1 MPLIKISNF
10 VLIYNLSMR
19 FFIKVKT
26 RSKKPG
32 VERLDESN
40 GSAGSPQVFVVKV
53 KEAPIEGKANEA
65 VIKALAES
73 LNIAGWRI
81 KILSGS
87 TSSNKV
93 VEII

>member
-1 MPLIKISNF
+1 
-10 VLIYNLSMR
+10 MR
-19 FFIKVKT
+19 LFIKVKT

-32 VERLDESN
+32 VERLDEGN
-40 GSAGSPQVFVVKV
+40 FVVRV
-53 KEAPIEGKANEA
+53 GAAPIEGKANEA
-65 VIKALAES
+65 VIKALAEN

-93 VEII
+93 VEIN

>member
-1 MPLIKISNF
+1 
-10 VLIYNLSMR
+10 MR
-19 FFIKVKT
+19 VFIKVKT

-32 VERLDESN
+32 VEKLDEGN
-40 GSAGSPQVFVVKV
+40 GLAGSPQVFIIRV
-53 KEAPIEGKANEA
+53 KEAPIEGKANAA
-65 VIKALAES
+65 VIKALAEN
-73 LNIAGWRI
+73 LGIASWRI

>member
-1 MPLIKISNF
+1 
-10 VLIYNLSMR
+10 MR
-19 FFIKVKT
+19 LFIKVKT

-32 VERLDESN
+32 VEKLDESN
-40 GSAGSPQVFVVKV
+40 FVVRV
-53 KEAPIEGKANEA
+53 KEAPVEGRANEA
-65 VIKALAES
+65 VIKALAEN
-73 LNIAGWRI
+73 LKMAGWRI

>member
-1 MPLIKISNF
+1 
-10 VLIYNLSMR
+10 MR
-19 FFIKVKT
+19 LFIKVKT

-32 VERLDESN
+32 VEKLDEGN
-40 GSAGSPQVFVVKV
+40 FVVRV
-53 KEAPIEGKANEA
+53 GVAPIEGKANEA
-65 VIKALAES
+65 VIKALAEN
-73 LNIAGWRI
+73 LKIAGWRI

>member
-1 MPLIKISNF
+1 
-10 VLIYNLSMR
+10 MR
-19 FFIKVKT
+19 LFIKVKT

-40 GSAGSPQVFVVKV
+40 FIVRV
-53 KEAPIEGKANEA
+53 KEAPIEGRANEA
-65 VIKALAES
+65 VIKALAEN
-73 LNIAGWRI
+73 LGIASWRI

-87 TSSNKV
+87 ASSNKV